1 MTMIE
6 PSFVSSSLASLYQDA
21 KCTLNF
27 SSPFQCVI
35 AVSLSAQT
43 TDEKVN
49 EVTPALFKRFP
60 TPESLSL
67 ALPSEVEPYI
77 KSLGLYRNKAA
88 NLVGMAKALVQ
99 RYSGEVPNTLE
110 QLTSLPGVGVKTA
123 SVVLAECFNV
133 PAFPVD
139 THISR
144 ISKRLGYAK
153 VSDSPEAI
161 MGKLKKRFKK
171 DEWVKL
177 HHRLIAFGR
186 AICHAQNPECGIC
199 PFSGKGCKYQSKCSM
214 TKGK

>member
-1 MTMIE
+1 MMMID
-6 PSFVSSSLASLYQDA
+6 PSFVSSSLALLYQDA

-43 TDEKVN
+43 TDAKVN
-49 EVTPALFKRFP
+49 EATPALFKAFP
-60 TPESLSL
+60 SVESLAMAS
-67 ALPSEVEPYI
+67 PGQVEPYI
-77 KSLGLYRNKAA
+77 KSLGLYKNKAA
-88 NLVGMAKALVQ
+88 NLVGMAKALLE
-99 RYSGEVPNTLE
+99 RFSGEVPNTLE

-139 THISR
+139 THIAR

-153 VSDSPEAI
+153 ASDSPEAI
-161 MGKLKKRFKK
+161 MEKLKKRFKK
-171 DEWVKL
+171 EEWVKL

-186 AICHAQNPECGIC
+186 GICHAQSPECGIC
-199 PFSGKGCKYQSKCSM
+199 PFLGKGCKYQSKCSM

>member
-1 MTMIE
+1 MID
-6 PSFVSSSLASLYQDA
+6 PRFVSSTLASLYQDA

-43 TDEKVN
+43 TDAKVN
-49 EVTPALFKRFP
+49 EATPALFAAFP
-60 TPESLSL
+60 SVESLAMAS
-67 ALPSEVEPYI
+67 PCQVEPYI
-77 KSLGLYRNKAA
+77 KSLGLYKNKAA
-88 NLVGMAKALVQ
+88 NLVGMAKTLIE
-99 RYSGEVPNTLE
+99 RFSGEVPATLE

-123 SVVLAECFNV
+123 SVVLAECFGV

-139 THISR
+139 THIAR

-153 VSDSPEAI
+153 ASDSPEAI
-161 MGKLKKRFKK
+161 MGKLKKRFEKA
-171 DEWVKL
+171 EWVNL

-186 AICHAQNPECGIC
+186 AICHAQSPECEIC